1 MHRSMRDTE
10 VGVVDLCGGTE
21 ILTQG
26 AGNAA
31 GALCMRS
38 ERLDDGLDGG
48 EELQGSV
55 YVARVAVPAEPPMD
69 DVH

>member
-1 MHRSMRDTE
+1 MFLD
-10 VGVVDLCGGTE
+10 D
-21 ILTQG
+21 
-26 AGNAA
+26 AA

-48 EELQGSV
+48 KELQSSV
-55 YVARVAVPAEPPMD
+55 YVTRVAVPAEPPMD